1 MKLGRAWTLMAAS
14 LLGASLLL
22 SPLAYAEEGTQ
33 GSTMT
38 EGHPHKAATKT
49 THTKKHKTTKKGTT
63 TTEKTPEKTQ

>member
-1 MKLGRAWTLMAAS
+1 MAAGF
-14 LLGASLLL
+14 LGASLLL

-38 EGHPHKAATKT
+38 EGHHHKVGKKT
-49 THTKKHKTTKKGTT
+49 THAKKHKAKKGTT

>member
-22 SPLAYAEEGTQ
+22 SPLAYAAEEGTQ
-33 GSTMT
+33 GSTMM
-38 EGHPHKAATKT
+38 EGHKAATKT

>member
-1 MKLGRAWTLMAAS
+1 MAAG

-38 EGHPHKAATKT
+38 EGQSHKTATKT
-49 THTKKHKTTKKGTT
+49 THTKKHKAKKGTT
-63 TTEKTPEKTQ
+63 TTAKTPEKTQ